1 MMMIVALPLRIR
13 SLRQTHCKMQ
23 LMSRA
28 LSATSGIAT
37 DVRQQL
43 LSGVKTAMKTKD
55 SVTSTTI
62 RSILSEVYAADKS
75 AGSPVSSSA
84 ITAILRKA
92 ALRRRD
98 SAIQFISASRPDL
111 AQKEYREADILA
123 AFLPPLMSD
132 VDIDRIL
139 NEVIA
144 ETTLDG
150 DSRKILGQVYKTFYS
165 KVDKS
170 NVDTNTVKRKAE
182 ALLLNI

>member
-1 MMMIVALPLRIR
+1 MICFLA
-13 SLRQTHCKMQ
+13 Q
-23 LMSRA
+23 
-28 LSATSGIAT
+28 
-37 DVRQQL
+37 
-43 LSGVKTAMKTKD
+43 
-55 SVTSTTI
+55 
-62 RSILSEVYAADKS
+62 
-75 AGSPVSSSA
+75 
-84 ITAILRKA
+84 
-92 ALRRRD
+92 RD
-98 SAIQFISASRPDL
+98 SATQFISASRPDL
-111 AQKEYREADILA
+111 AQKEHREADILA

-150 DSRKILGQVYKTFYS
+150 GSRKILGQVYKIFYS

>member
-1 MMMIVALPLRIR
+1 MI
-13 SLRQTHCKMQ
+13 
-23 LMSRA
+23 SRA
-28 LSATSGIAT
+28 LSSTSGIAT
-37 DVRQQL
+37 DIRQQL

-75 AGSPVSSSA
+75 TGSPVPSST

-92 ALRRRD
+92 TLRRHD
-98 SAIQFISASRPDL
+98 SAIQFINASRPDL
-111 AQKEYREADILA
+111 AQKEHREADILA

-132 VDIDRIL
+132 ADIDRVL

-150 DSRKILGQVYKTFYS
+150 DSRKILGQVYKAFYS

-182 ALLLNI
+182 ALLLNINA